1 MIDIFFEIG
10 MPDVLDRADAGL
22 TLEGLLSGEDGHAG
36 SKLGIILKI
45 EGDLPGIVAIEAGHA
60 VFDVCGVTD
69 QPHPYCV
76 FSASAFSTSASCPF
90 TASASFAFGLYFR
103 YRLM

>member
-60 VFDVCGVTD
+60 VFDVCGVTNLRCFFPSLKRRGGAKRRGG
-69 QPHPYCV
+69 QFESNVSPSRP
-76 FSASAFSTSASCPF
+76 P
-90 TASASFAFGLYFR
+90 
-103 YRLM
+103 